1 MKARTILGFLVA
13 SLVIGSSCYLGFQA
27 LMKGCIL
34 WSCAPPRHFT
44 VFDPELPISL
54 FPDDSIQ
61 NSLHPLSELSGAQ
74 EASISN
80 TYWNEGKGLAV
91 YNIDRFS
98 TDHRARQRFNTLV
111 QMSEIPLKA
120 NIARPHSVSDEF
132 MTGCGYSEFG
142 GDACM
147 IIARYDEFVLSF
159 VAYID
164 REMTVERF
172 QRIATYIDEEMT
184 QLMEKES

>member
-1 MKARTILGFLVA
+1 
-13 SLVIGSSCYLGFQA
+13 
-27 LMKGCIL
+27 
-34 WSCAPPRHFT
+34 
-44 VFDPELPISL
+44 
-54 FPDDSIQ
+54 
-61 NSLHPLSELSGAQ
+61 
-74 EASISN
+74 
-80 TYWNEGKGLAV
+80 
-91 YNIDRFS
+91 
-98 TDHRARQRFNTLV
+98 
-111 QMSEIPLKA
+111 MSEIPLKA